1 MAALSSS
8 SSRTSGIVEAGGSE
22 RASHLK
28 ESSREHECTVSELEK
43 GSTIV
48 DLESW
53 ETDPDNAR
61 NWSSLKKWTTVF
73 VIALYT
79 LIPPLG
85 SSMMAPGL
93 PNITDIYGIHS
104 KTITSLTL
112 SVFLLSFAI
121 GPLFLAPISEMY
133 GRTWVFHIA
142 NIFSIA
148 FSLGCA
154 FAPST
159 NVLIAFRFLSGFSG
173 AAPIA
178 CGGGTI
184 GDLFSEG
191 ERGSA
196 MAIYAMGPLIGPAV
210 GPIAGG
216 YLTEAFGIKWV
227 FVTIAGMFS
236 SPAIGG
242 EPHAAQFT
250 GACGVASLVG
260 IPLLRETY
268 APVIRRHKAI
278 RNGSPEKAFQQAG
291 LLQDV
296 GKWEY
301 LWINLSRPIMLLCR
315 SFICFVL
322 SLYMAL

>member
-1 MAALSSS
+1 MATLSSS
-8 SSRTSGIVEAGGSE
+8 SSRTSGIVEAGGSQ
-22 RASHLK
+22 RASHLE
-28 ESSREHECTVSELEK
+28 ESDREHEYKVSELEK
-43 GSTIV
+43 GGTMAN
-48 DLESW
+48 LESW

-61 NWSSLKKWTTVF
+61 NWPSLKKWTTVF

-93 PNITDIYGIHS
+93 PNIADIYGIHS

-159 NVLIAFRFLSGFSG
+159 NALIAFRFLSGFSG

-227 FVTIAGMFS
+227 FVTIAG
-236 SPAIGG
+236 
-242 EPHAAQFT
+242 
-250 GACGVASLVG
+250 ACGVASLVG

-268 APVIRRHKAI
+268 APVIRRHRTM

-301 LWINLSRPIMLLCR
+301 LWINLSRPIMLLCK
-315 SFICFVL
+315 SFICFIL